1 MVERVGHDAGVDV
14 WSVGVLAYEFL
25 CGNPPFEARTKQ
37 DTCDRITKIDLQF
50 PDTVSKEAQ
59 DLISKVRPHKHS
71 PLCFLLSRKYM
82 GLVVISI
89 VLQAGG
95 CFSLAMAHRRCLLVC
110 WLFVCLQLL
119 VKDAKKRL
127 PLDKVLQ
134 HPWIKRHVTDLPI
147 SSVTAPAASSSS
159 S

>member
-71 PLCFLLSRKYM
+71 PLCFLLAVIHPTKERSCAA
-82 GLVVISI
+82 GEVCGSPTLVVCLF
-89 VLQAGG
+89 V
-95 CFSLAMAHRRCLLVC
+95 CFV

-134 HPWIKRHVTDLPI
+134 HPWIKRHVTDLPT